1 MLILLVEDDR
11 DLREALTTLLTKSGH
26 MVTPLQNP
34 HTALTMLNQ
43 RQFQLAVI
51 DLGLPGMDGLELI
64 RALRQRNFEIPVLVI
79 TARAA
84 TNERITGLDAG
95 ADDYLTKPFETSE
108 FEARIRALLR
118 RTYGTHNN
126 ETRMGQISF
135 HPHLSIVTIE
145 NSSIELSGSEYSL
158 LKLLC
163 KNTGKVV
170 SKERISS
177 QERIAGA
184 QIGAKVQGDKLR
196 SEAEQHAE
204 GVRIGVDVAKHKS
217 QLFANGLKH
226 ASTLDKQPTKG
237 SE

>member
-177 QERIAGA
+177 QLTRNDTPPTDTAIEICIHR
-184 QIGAKVQGDKLR
+184 LR
-196 SEAEQHAE
+196 KKMDSFDIKI
-204 GVRIGVDVAKHKS
+204 R
-217 QLFANGLKH
+217 
-226 ASTLDKQPTKG
+226 TLRGFGYMIELDG
-237 SE
+237 N